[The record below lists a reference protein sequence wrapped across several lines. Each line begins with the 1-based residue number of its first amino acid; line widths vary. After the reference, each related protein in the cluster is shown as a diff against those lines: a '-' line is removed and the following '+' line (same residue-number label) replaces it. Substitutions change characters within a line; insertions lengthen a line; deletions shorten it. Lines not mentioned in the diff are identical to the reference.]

1 MSLREPVFTV
11 WDHGVSWRDLILIG
25 GGLFLLV
32 KATTEMHDRLE
43 AQASDQAAA
52 AGTAAFWPVVAQIV
66 VLDIVFS
73 LDSVITAVGMVD
85 ELYVMMAAVIVAVIV
100 MFVAAAPLSAF
111 INARPSLI
119 ILCLGFLLMIGLVL
133 VADGLGVHVPK
144 GYVYAA
150 IAFSALIETFNQI
163 AMRNRRK
170 LAATIPPRQRMAHAV
185 LRMLGGV
192 PLPGPGALAVEAAGT
207 VPADAPAADVFA
219 PLERRMVRGVLELA
233 RRPVTAIMTH
243 RADVQWIDAAAGRD
257 AVLGKLRASPYRGF
271 PVGHGSID
279 KLLGVVRKDDVLALY
294 LHDKPFE
301 LERVMSEAIAM
312 PASITVYDA
321 LERFKGAPLELAIVA
336 DEYGGVAGVV
346 TRTDL
351 LEAITGDL
359 PEHADEPPEIEPLA
373 RRRVF
378 VRRRAAAAGPAG
390 ATALRHAARRPLPD
404 RRGTRARDPRSCA
417 EARRHGAMG
426 RLDARSRR
434 DGPAQRQAARGAAG
448 GAAVRRGPAL
458 AFAHRDD
465 RFDLDGDVARQR
477 PHADG
482 RARMAAVFLAEDVDE
497 EIRAAV
503 DDERV
508 LFEIGRGVD
517 HAEQLDDALHARE
530 VTEHL
535 VQHREQVHADEPRV
549 CIGLCDADV
558 HAHLAGVDVAFGADR
573 PLPGQIDQPAL
584 EDMRPVARH
593 RLRRRRQREAA
604 RAQLLVAIHQAA
616 RGSAA
621 LRQPRRCSMRSAAA
635 CTARV

>member
-1 MSLREPVFTV
+1 MDWMTDPAIWIGLATLVALEIVLGIDNLIFIAILAGRLPAEQRERARLIGLSLALVMRLALLASISWVMSLRDPVFTV

-43 AQASDQAAA
+43 AQMPGEAAA
-52 AGTAAFWPVVAQIV
+52 SGTAAFWPVVAQIV

-192 PLPGPGALAVEAAGT
+192 PLPGPAALAVEAVGGAAPEP
-207 VPADAPAADVFA
+207 PATDVFA

-243 RADVQWIDAAAGRD
+243 RAAVQWIDATAGREAALD
-257 AVLGKLRASPYRGF
+257 KLRASPYRGL
-271 PVGHGSID
+271 PVGQGSID

-294 LHDKPFE
+294 LNDQSFE
-301 LERVMSEAIAM
+301 IEQVMCEAVAM

-336 DEYGGVAGVV
+336 DEYGGIAGVV

-359 PEHADEPPEIEPLA
+359 PEHADEPPEIERLPD
-373 RRRVF
+373 
-378 VRRRAAAAGPAG
+378 G
-390 ATALRHAARRPLPD
+390 AYSFDGALPLPD
-404 RRGTRARDPRSCA
+404 LQELLHFDALPEGDYQTAAGLVLAILGRVAKAGDTVQWGDWRLEVAGLDGLSVTRVV
-417 EARRHGAMG
+417 ARR
-426 RLDARSRR
+426 
-434 DGPAQRQAARGAAG
+434 
-448 GAAVRRGPAL
+448 V
-458 AFAHRDD
+458 
-465 RFDLDGDVARQR
+465 
-477 PHADG
+477 
-482 RARMAAVFLAEDVDE
+482 
-497 EIRAAV
+497 
-503 DDERV
+503 
-508 LFEIGRGVD
+508 
-517 HAEQLDDALHARE
+517 
-530 VTEHL
+530 
-535 VQHREQVHADEPRV
+535 
-549 CIGLCDADV
+549 
-558 HAHLAGVDVAFGADR
+558 
-573 PLPGQIDQPAL
+573 
-584 EDMRPVARH
+584 
-593 RLRRRRQREAA
+593 
-604 RAQLLVAIHQAA
+604 
-616 RGSAA
+616 AA
-621 LRQPRRCSMRSAAA
+621 LDIE
-635 CTARV
+635 